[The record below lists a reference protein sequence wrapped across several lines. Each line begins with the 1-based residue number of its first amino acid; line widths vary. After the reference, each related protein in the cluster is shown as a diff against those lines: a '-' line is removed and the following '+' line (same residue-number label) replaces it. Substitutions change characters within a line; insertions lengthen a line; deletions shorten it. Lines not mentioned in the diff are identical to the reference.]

1 MAMLRSLSKLTYRS
15 SINCHLKTLKRFNSS
30 NVIPALTMLSEEEN
44 TFRDSI
50 RRICEEQIRPHVLD
64 MDAKG
69 EIPRSIIDIL
79 FNNGFMGV
87 DVDPKYGGTG
97 STFFTAMLVVEE
109 LARVDPSVSVLCDVQ
124 NTIVSQIIIQYANEE
139 QKAKYLPKLCKSSV
153 GSFALSES
161 ESGSDAFALKTRATR
176 SGSDFVITGSK
187 W

>member
-1 MAMLRSLSKLTYRS
+1 MAMLRALTKLASRS
-15 SINCHLKTLKRFNSS
+15 TINCHLIHRCNNST
-30 NVIPALTMLSEEEN
+30 VVPALTMLSDEESA
-44 TFRDSI
+44 FRDSV
-50 RRICEEQIRPHVLD
+50 RRICEEKIRPKVLE
-64 MDAKG
+64 MDIKG
-69 EIPRSIIDIL
+69 EMPRSIIDVL
-79 FNNGFMGV
+79 FENGFMGV

-124 NTIVSQIIIQYANEE
+124 NTIVSQILLQFANEE
-139 QKAKYLPKLCKSSV
+139 QRAKYLPKLCKSSV

-161 ESGSDAFALKTRATR
+161 ESGSDAFALKSRAVR